1 MNHPS
6 DNVISLDEEELTLSD
21 SFENEEWERVPLS
34 NSEKQSYAL
43 AAQRTLKKQEKQQIS
58 IKLNPVDINI
68 IKTKAQETGIPYQN
82 IIGALIHN
90 YAIGKIKLEI

>member
-1 MNHPS
+1 MNHLS
-6 DNVISLDEEELTLSD
+6 DNVIILDEEEQTLSD

-34 NSEKQSYAL
+34 DSEKQSYAL
-43 AAQRTLKKQEKQQIS
+43 AAQQTLKKQEKQQIS
-58 IKLNPVDINI
+58 IKLNPFDINC
-68 IKTKAQETGIPYQN
+68 IKSKAQETGIPYQN